1 MRILLILTF
10 LFAVSVPPV
19 EARAADVTGR
29 EFSAA
34 EKKTIEDFFG
44 ERAADAVSGTN
55 KDKTRKNKNAIEDG
69 GKKNKNA
76 IEDGGKKNKIAIE
89 GVKKNKIAIEGGGK
103 KNKTAKSKGKSGE
116 LPPGLQKHLE
126 KHGTLPPGLAKKKL
140 PPGLAK
146 RLGLAGSG
154 LERLIVDDDVLLVE
168 AATGVVLDIIKDIV
182 VGGDK

>member
-1 MRILLILTF
+1 MATEEPHIMRILLILTF

-55 KDKTRKNKNAIEDG
+55 KDKTR
-69 GKKNKNA
+69 KNKNA

>member
-19 EARAADVTGR
+19 EAQTTDVTGQG
-29 EFSAA
+29 FSAV
-34 EKKTIEDFFG
+34 EKKVIEDFFG
-44 ERAADAVSGTN
+44 ERTADAVSGTK
-55 KDKTRKNKNAIEDG
+55 KDKTKKNKNAIEDG

-76 IEDGGKKNKIAIE
+76 IEDGGKKNKT
-89 GVKKNKIAIEGGGK
+89 G
-103 KNKTAKSKGKSGE
+103 KSKGKSGE

-140 PPGLAK
+140 PPGLSK

-154 LERLIVDDDVLLVE
+154 LERLIVDNDVLLVE
-168 AATGVVLDIIKDIV
+168 SATGVVLDIIKDIV

>member
-76 IEDGGKKNKIAIE
+76 IEDGG
-89 GVKKNKIAIEGGGK
+89 KKNKIAIEGGGK